1 MARRKK
7 SPFQKQVLSVRVSPH
22 ELAHFQKIAALRN
35 MTLSDLIR
43 GCLANMGIGS
53 RTGLVSGQAAQR

>member
-7 SPFQKQVLSVRVSPH
+7 SPDQKQVLSVRVAPH
-22 ELAHFQKIAALRN
+22 ELAHYQKVAALRN

-43 GCLANMGIGS
+43 GCLANMGMS
-53 RTGLVSGQAAQR
+53 PRTGLVSSQAAQR